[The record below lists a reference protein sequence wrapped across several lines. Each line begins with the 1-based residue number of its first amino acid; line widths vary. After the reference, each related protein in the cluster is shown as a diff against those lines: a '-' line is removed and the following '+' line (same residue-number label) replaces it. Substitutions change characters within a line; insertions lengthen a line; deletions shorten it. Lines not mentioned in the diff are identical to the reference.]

1 MFEIAT
7 DQRTRDAYR
16 NAHQLRSEALRDMFG
31 ALMRTRR

>member
-16 NAHQLRSEALRDMFG
+16 NAHNARSEALRRIF
-31 ALMRTRR
+31 TRIFHAG